1 MAKQPINNGKV
12 VERSY
17 EDYRNNQYL
26 VNRRY
31 QRKLVWEL
39 EEKQA
44 FIDSLANGYPVP
56 LFLFA
61 KCVYKGQDR
70 SEIIDGM
77 QRLNA
82 VFSFIEN
89 DYPAANGEYF
99 DLSTTALTKD
109 LLDSHILE
117 QRQPALNRET
127 CVKIVSYE
135 LPYSIYDEH
144 NPDIIDEVFRR
155 INSNGQHLSRQEI
168 RQAGVVND
176 FSQLVRNIATRIR
189 GDVSHND
196 FLLLS
201 QMQTIS
207 ITKDT
212 YHGGID
218 PESVFWVKENILSKE
233 DLRQSMDEEQIADIL
248 GAMLLTPVPPS
259 NVSILDEYYGYK
271 QPDASARYQKIEEA
285 LSAISPEKVSE
296 QFFCVYDEIKRV
308 FSGRQKTIITQMVS
322 PRTYR
327 GPRYFQVLFLSMYEL
342 LVRQEKRI
350 ADYDALYNALDG
362 IGARIIH
369 ISGGG
374 GWWSQQEKIDLIAAT
389 SGVLAPHFVERGEGD
404 PMLYSYANEL
414 ETLLKQSFTE
424 NTQYDFKQGIHNM
437 DDGRRNNTLIR
448 KIFKTLTAMANAGK
462 NATGYVL
469 LGVADTFEDAEKIRQ
484 VYGQESIRVGDF
496 YVTGINGEVEKYYEN
511 YDAYI
516 LTIRNAL
523 NDMPLQDHYR
533 RQIGTK
539 MRHVNYHGKSV
550 IILRITCNSGPAIF
564 DGAYYTRSG
573 PSNDPVPVKAEEM
586 PAFFAQFA

>member
-117 QRQPALNRET
+117 QRQPTLNRET

-155 INSNGQHLSRQEI
+155 INSNGKHLSRQEI

-176 FSQLVRNIATRIR
+176 FSQ
-189 GDVSHND
+189 
-196 FLLLS
+196 
-201 QMQTIS
+201 
-207 ITKDT
+207 
-212 YHGGID
+212 
-218 PESVFWVKENILSKE
+218 
-233 DLRQSMDEEQIADIL
+233 
-248 GAMLLTPVPPS
+248 
-259 NVSILDEYYGYK
+259 
-271 QPDASARYQKIEEA
+271 
-285 LSAISPEKVSE
+285 
-296 QFFCVYDEIKRV
+296 
-308 FSGRQKTIITQMVS
+308 
-322 PRTYR
+322 
-327 GPRYFQVLFLSMYEL
+327 
-342 LVRQEKRI
+342 
-350 ADYDALYNALDG
+350 
-362 IGARIIH
+362 
-369 ISGGG
+369 
-374 GWWSQQEKIDLIAAT
+374 
-389 SGVLAPHFVERGEGD
+389 
-404 PMLYSYANEL
+404 L

>member
-155 INSNGQHLSRQEI
+155 INSNGKHLSRQEI

-196 FLLLS
+196 FCCSHRCRLS
-201 QMQTIS
+201 ASQKTLIM
-207 ITKDT
+207 
-212 YHGGID
+212 G
-218 PESVFWVKENILSKE
+218 ELILNLCFG
-233 DLRQSMDEEQIADIL
+233 LRK
-248 GAMLLTPVPPS
+248 TF
-259 NVSILDEYYGYK
+259 
-271 QPDASARYQKIEEA
+271 YQKKICVS
-285 LSAISPEKVSE
+285 LWMRNKSPIS
-296 QFFCVYDEIKRV
+296 
-308 FSGRQKTIITQMVS
+308 
-322 PRTYR
+322 
-327 GPRYFQVLFLSMYEL
+327 
-342 LVRQEKRI
+342 
-350 ADYDALYNALDG
+350 
-362 IGARIIH
+362 
-369 ISGGG
+369 
-374 GWWSQQEKIDLIAAT
+374 
-389 SGVLAPHFVERGEGD
+389 
-404 PMLYSYANEL
+404 
-414 ETLLKQSFTE
+414 
-424 NTQYDFKQGIHNM
+424 
-437 DDGRRNNTLIR
+437 
-448 KIFKTLTAMANAGK
+448 
-462 NATGYVL
+462 
-469 LGVADTFEDAEKIRQ
+469 
-484 VYGQESIRVGDF
+484 
-496 YVTGINGEVEKYYEN
+496 
-511 YDAYI
+511 
-516 LTIRNAL
+516 
-523 NDMPLQDHYR
+523 
-533 RQIGTK
+533 
-539 MRHVNYHGKSV
+539 SV
-550 IILRITCNSGPAIF
+550 QCC
-564 DGAYYTRSG
+564 
-573 PSNDPVPVKAEEM
+573 
-586 PAFFAQFA
+586 

>member
-1 MAKQPINNGKV
+1 
-12 VERSY
+12 
-17 EDYRNNQYL
+17 
-26 VNRRY
+26 
-31 QRKLVWEL
+31 
-39 EEKQA
+39 
-44 FIDSLANGYPVP
+44 
-56 LFLFA
+56 
-61 KCVYKGQDR
+61 
-70 SEIIDGM
+70 
-77 QRLNA
+77 
-82 VFSFIEN
+82 
-89 DYPAANGEYF
+89 
-99 DLSTTALTKD
+99 
-109 LLDSHILE
+109 
-117 QRQPALNRET
+117 
-127 CVKIVSYE
+127 
-135 LPYSIYDEH
+135 
-144 NPDIIDEVFRR
+144 
-155 INSNGQHLSRQEI
+155 
-168 RQAGVVND
+168 
-176 FSQLVRNIATRIR
+176 
-189 GDVSHND
+189 
-196 FLLLS
+196 
-201 QMQTIS
+201 
-207 ITKDT
+207 
-212 YHGGID
+212 
-218 PESVFWVKENILSKE
+218 
-233 DLRQSMDEEQIADIL
+233 
-248 GAMLLTPVPPS
+248 
-259 NVSILDEYYGYK
+259 
-271 QPDASARYQKIEEA
+271 
-285 LSAISPEKVSE
+285 
-296 QFFCVYDEIKRV
+296 
-308 FSGRQKTIITQMVS
+308 MVS